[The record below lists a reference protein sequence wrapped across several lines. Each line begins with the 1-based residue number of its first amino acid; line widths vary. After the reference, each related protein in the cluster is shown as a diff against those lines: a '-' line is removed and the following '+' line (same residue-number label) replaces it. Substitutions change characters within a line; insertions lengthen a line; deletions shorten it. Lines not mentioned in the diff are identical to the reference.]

1 MFKNLIVYRIAAEWN
16 ANAAEIES
24 ALDKHRFAPCGPTQQ
39 KSLGWV
45 PPRGEPEGALV
56 ESLGGHLLLK
66 LMAEQRVVPASAVR
80 QRVEEIVAHIEQT
93 TGRKPGKKE
102 TKELKEQALHE
113 LLPRAFTRQSATR
126 VWLAPQERLLV
137 IDAGSHSKADEITT
151 LLIKA
156 LDGLS
161 LTLVQTA
168 MSPAVAMTHWLG
180 TGEAPYAFT
189 IDRECELKSTDEM
202 KSVVRYARHTLD
214 TDDVRQHITS
224 GKVPTRVAMTWN
236 ERVSFVLTDALQ
248 LKKLDFLD
256 GVFEDMPEIDKRD
269 KDAVFDSDMAITT
282 GELLELLPDLIEAL
296 GGEQVLGAAAAAPV
310 LPTAQETGG
319 TALPQAASVAAA
331 ISASDAESV
340 AETEGALE
348 STPPWAD

>member
-1 MFKNLIVYRIAAEWN
+1 MFKNLILFRIGPDWN
-16 ANAAEIES
+16 PGLATLEAG
-24 ALDKHRFAPCGPTQQ
+24 LDKNRFVPCGPTQQ
-39 KSLGWV
+39 KALGWV
-45 PPRGEPEGALV
+45 EPRGEPGGALV
-56 ESLGGHLLLK
+56 EVVGGHLLLK
-66 LMAEQRVVPASAVR
+66 LMTEQRVVPGSAVR

-102 TKELKEQALHE
+102 TRELKEQALHE

-180 TGEAPYAFT
+180 TGEEPYAFT

-202 KSVVRYARHTLD
+202 KSVVRYARHALD
-214 TDDVRQHITS
+214 TDEVKQHITS

-236 ERVSFVLTDALQ
+236 GRVSFVLTDSLQ
-248 LKKLDFLD
+248 LKKIDFLED
-256 GVFEDMPEIDKRD
+256 VFEDMPEIDKRD

-282 GELLELLPDLIEAL
+282 GELLQLLPDLIEAL
-296 GGEQVLGAAAAAPV
+296 GGEQVLGATAAPVTPSAAQESAQASAAAP
-310 LPTAQETGG
+310 
-319 TALPQAASVAAA
+319 A
-331 ISASDAESV
+331 IPEATDAPAMEM
-340 AETEGALE
+340 AT